1 VPELAYKNKDMHL
14 EPRTLS
20 YSESSQGWPSFY
32 SFLADYM
39 IGMNGYFYTW
49 SGGNLYRHNT
59 NDLRN
64 NYYGVQYTSTITGV
78 LNVEPK
84 TIKLFKT
91 MSYESDDMWNCTSL
105 FTDLSSGSMLSTY
118 FVQKEGEWF
127 TFLREIQGTKDF
139 RDRNVNGIGACTDVT
154 GPIGAVVITFAIPV
168 GNMLSIGDYIYSTPL
183 DNTVTPPAATGAPI
197 YVGQVT
203 AVDLVNQTITID
215 TTVPEPGPGGAAGL
229 PPAVGDY
236 VFFMKDVVSESH
248 GARGYFMQF
257 TLENVNTAAVELFAV
272 GGSVMKSFP

>member
-1 VPELAYKNKDMHL
+1 MHL

-20 YSESSQGWPSFY
+20 YSESAQGWPSFY

-39 IGMNGYFYTW
+39 IGMNGFFYSW
-49 SGGNLYRHNT
+49 SGGDLYRHNT

-91 MSYESDDMWNCTSL
+91 MSYESDDMWDCTSL
-105 FTDLSSGSMLSTY
+105 LTDLSTGSMLSTY

-127 TFLREIQGTKDF
+127 TFLREVQGTKDF
-139 RDRNVNGIGACTDVT
+139 RDRNVNGIGSCTDVS
-154 GPIGAVVITFAIPV
+154 GPIGAVVITFTVSV
-168 GNMLSIGDYIYSTPL
+168 GNILSIGDYVYSTPIAG
-183 DNTVTPPAATGAPI
+183 DPPMATGAPI
-197 YVGQVT
+197 YVGQIT
-203 AVDLVNQTITID
+203 SVDSVNQSVTVD
-215 TTVPEPGPGGAAGL
+215 TQVVEPGPVGIAGT
-229 PPAVGDY
+229 PPNIGDY
-236 VFFMKDVVSESH
+236 IFFFKDVVAESH
-248 GARGYFMQF
+248 GARGYFMEF

-272 GGSVMKSFP
+272 GGSVMKSYP